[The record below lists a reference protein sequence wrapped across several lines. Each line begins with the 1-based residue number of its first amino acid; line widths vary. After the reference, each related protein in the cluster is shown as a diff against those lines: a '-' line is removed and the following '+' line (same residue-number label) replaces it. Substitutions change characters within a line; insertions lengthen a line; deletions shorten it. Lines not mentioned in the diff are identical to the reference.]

1 MVKHKLIPLPH
12 ANVGEVLGLQE
23 AIYSYGGRVK
33 ISFIVDEFRL
43 SFDDL
48 GDVIDMAEL
57 LELVKVHEG
66 EIHLTLYGEAIVLGK
81 IDDKKGLLRKRL
93 VKIEIFKIILSMI
106 KKHGK
111 VSWDQIVERLRE
123 NEYAIEDPIM
133 FKKIVIGWGS
143 YAELFE
149 YYGDGQI
156 FTAVGTNK
164 EGKERK

>member
-1 MVKHKLIPLPH
+1 MPH

-33 ISFIVDEFRL
+33 ISFLVDEFRL

-93 VKIEIFKIILSMI
+93 MKLEVFKIIMNMI
-106 KKHGK
+106 KKSTK
-111 VSWDQIVERLRE
+111 ITWDEIVKDLRE
-123 NEYAIEDPIM
+123 KEYAIEDAAM

-156 FTAVGTNK
+156 FTAVGTNR
-164 EGKERK
+164 EGTPRKN